1 MKTESRTIQQN
12 NAYFLFQ
19 EQIAHEMISQSIS
32 LANLVAEIQ
41 PKPTK
46 TSLHEVFKSICH
58 SMYKKQSTTQLTR
71 EEMQNVLEIYLDAL
85 AIVWININFPSAYK
99 NNLLSFYE

>member
-1 MKTESRTIQQN
+1 MLLLMVRNIKQLFNNMKTESRTIQQN

-19 EQIAHEMISQSIS
+19 EQIAYEMNSQSIS

-46 TSLHEVFKSICH
+46 TSKKDLH
-58 SMYKKQSTTQLTR
+58 
-71 EEMQNVLEIYLDAL
+71 
-85 AIVWININFPSAYK
+85 SAYIRAIQV
-99 NNLLSFYE
+99 